1 MAIVLFDNSNRE
13 SLYPLSRTKAMA
25 DLRCGIF
32 TMKDRWETKTKV
44 AVFIHTAQY
53 LCGLYKFIP
62 QDELLWI
69 DAAVFADDELTDKI
83 FSLENGVAIADAKG
97 LIAGRLQM
105 PASSFSAEN
114 ALQYFETI
122 IDVADTNRL
131 EYPWQL
137 FHWND
142 EMLRKDF
149 AAITKNRT
157 SQQLNDS
164 NKLIG
169 EENIFI
175 EDGAD
180 INFTIINASAGPV
193 YIGRNTTIMEGC
205 LIRGPFAMCEG
216 SVLKMGAKIYG
227 TTTLGPYC
235 TAGGEIKNVV
245 MQAYSNKAHDGYLG
259 DSVIGEWCNL
269 GAGTSNSNVKNTGK
283 NIFIWDEVNKNFI
296 DAGMKCG
303 MIMGDYSRTAINSSL
318 NTGTVIGVCCNVFGE
333 GLLPKRIPD
342 FNWGTKAICLY
353 EFDKAIE
360 DIQRWKEMK
369 QQSVTDAERDILKY
383 IFEQASGKTE
393 IKTSQVF

>member
-13 SLYPLSRTKAMA
+13 SLYPLTRTKAMA

-164 NKLIG
+164 NKLIN

-235 TAGGEIKNVV
+235 TVGGEIKNVV

-259 DSVIGEWCNL
+259 DSVIAEWCNL

-383 IFEQASGKTE
+383 IFEQVSGKTE